1 MKRIQ
6 TLILS
11 AIFMAVMAAAFS
23 DPFNRR
29 LSSEERTQ
37 LEKGQ
42 VLIRNTG
49 DIDKICVNKNED
61 TRKMIEIIEELDP
74 AYLAEIIQIR
84 PYKGNEDLIEK
95 INGVFL
101 NIPDYT
107 TIPYYSERAEK
118 WYMLYDSAVITDM
131 QTIRTKNGG
140 VKTDIL
146 ADMEM
151 DPFDIIKTQINI
163 ERKETGI
170 FYQMMNL
177 NLLRYHDKFNA
188 VKPQEMKSV
197 ITVFRDGDNWILYA
211 LGTVDTYKIFFLK
224 DRVET
229 SFMNRIKTFCNFIFE
244 KI

>member
-1 MKRIQ
+1 MKKIV
-6 TLILS
+6 TLILYL
-11 AIFMAVMAAAFS
+11 ALIRAMATAFA
-23 DPFNRR
+23 DPFNKR
-29 LSSEERTQ
+29 LTGEERAR
-37 LEKGQ
+37 LEKGE

-49 DIDKICVNKNED
+49 DIDKICVNKNDD
-61 TRKMIEIIEELDP
+61 TRKMIDIIEELDP
-74 AYLAEIIQIR
+74 AYLAEIIQVR
-84 PYKGNEDLIEK
+84 PYKGNEDLLEK

-101 NIPDYT
+101 NITEYT

-131 QTIRTKNGG
+131 QTLRTKNDGI
-140 VKTDIL
+140 KTDIL

-163 ERKETGI
+163 EKKDSSI

-177 NLLRYHDKFNA
+177 NILRYHDKFNA
-188 VKPQEMKSV
+188 VKPQKMKSV
-197 ITVFRDGDNWILYA
+197 ITVFRDGDKWILYA

>member
-1 MKRIQ
+1 MKK
-6 TLILS
+6 ILALMIS
-11 AIFMAVMAAAFS
+11 FAMIGMMTSYA
-23 DPFNRR
+23 DPFNKR
-29 LSSEERTQ
+29 LTSDERAR
-37 LEKGQ
+37 LEKGE
-42 VLIRNTG
+42 VVIRNTG
-49 DIDKICVNKNED
+49 DIDKICVNKNDD
-61 TRKMIEIIEELDP
+61 TRKMIDIIEELDP

-84 PYKGNEDLIEK
+84 PYKGNEDLLEK

-101 NIPDYT
+101 NISEYT
-107 TIPYYSERAEK
+107 TIPYYSEHAEE

-131 QTIRTKNGG
+131 QTLRSKKDG

-151 DPFDIIKTQINI
+151 DPFGVIKTQINI
-163 ERKETGI
+163 EKKENSI
-170 FYQMMNL
+170 FYQMLNL

-188 VKPQEMKSV
+188 VKPQKMKSV

>member
-1 MKRIQ
+1 MKKIL
-6 TLILS
+6 TLIFTVTLMTTMTT
-11 AIFMAVMAAAFS
+11 IFA
-23 DPFNRR
+23 DPFNQR
-29 LSSEERTQ
+29 LNSIERER
-37 LEKGQ
+37 LEKGE
-42 VLIRNTG
+42 VIIRNTG
-49 DIDKICVNKNED
+49 DIDKICMTKNEN
-61 TRKMIEIIEELDP
+61 TRKMIEIIDDLDP
-74 AYLAEIIQIR
+74 AYLAEIIQVR
-84 PYKGNEDLIEK
+84 PYKGNEDLLEK
-95 INGVFL
+95 INDVFL
-101 NIPDYT
+101 NITDYT

-131 QTIRTKNGG
+131 KTSPIENGI
-140 VKTDIL
+140 KTDIL

-163 ERKETGI
+163 EKKDSSI

-177 NLLRYHDKFNA
+177 NKLRYHDKFNA
-188 VKPQEMKSV
+188 VKPQKMKSV
-197 ITVFRDGDNWILYA
+197 ITVFRDEDNWILYA